1 MTGWRL
7 IIFLLLLGG
16 VLSTLGDLL
25 GSRIGKA
32 RLSIFKL
39 RPRRTAVL
47 ITILTGSLISGISLS
62 LMIFVND
69 KLRIGLFE
77 LDDIQAELKEKREEL
92 IPLNKQREAL
102 QLKIN
107 KAEKELIKMSKGLS
121 AFRKGEVVI
130 ASGQSLGT
138 FNVRL
143 LENSNVKEEIENI
156 IRRANFNA
164 FIKVSPGKIPD
175 RRMVLVRRDHIAR
188 LEKIISDKREW
199 VVIIRSAANVL
210 LGEDYVYAFPEVV
223 LNKNIVKKGE
233 LISSETINNF
243 EIKNKPL
250 EQQIK
255 NLLASTLAEV
265 KRRGSLATEIQ
276 VESESMS
283 KLLSLYSLNE
293 NLNLKVDA
301 VSKERSDT
309 ADRIS
314 ILLIANQIKN
324 NINTSER

>member
-47 ITILTGSLISGISLS
+47 ITIFTGSLISGISLI
-62 LMIFVND
+62 LMIFVNE

-121 AFRKGEVVI
+121 DFYQGEVVI

-138 FNVRL
+138 FNVKL
-143 LENSNVKEEIENI
+143 LEDSNVKEEIENI

-164 FIKVSPGKIPD
+164 FIRVSPGKIPD
-175 RRMVLVRRDHIAR
+175 RRMVLVRRDHIAS
-188 LEKIISDKREW
+188 LAKIISDKREW
-199 VVIIRSAANVL
+199 VVIIRSAGNVL
-210 LGEDYVYAFPEVV
+210 LGENYVFAFPEVI
-223 LNKNIVKKGE
+223 LNKNIVAKGE
-233 LISSETINNF
+233 LISSENITNYK
-243 EIKNKPL
+243 IKNSSLK
-250 EQQIK
+250 QQVK

-265 KRRGSLATEIQ
+265 KKRGSLATEIH
-276 VESESMS
+276 VESDSMQY
-283 KLLSLYSLNE
+283 LLSLYGSNDKLD
-293 NLNLKVDA
+293 LKVDA
-301 VSKERSDT
+301 ISQSRSDT
-309 ADRIS
+309 ADPIS
-314 ILLIANQIKN
+314 IILRVNQFPDTIDKN
-324 NINTSER
+324 N

>member
-62 LMIFVND
+62 LMIFVNE

-107 KAEKELIKMSKGLS
+107 KAEKELIKMSKGLY

-164 FIKVSPGKIPD
+164 FIRVSPGKIPD
-175 RRMVLVRRDHIAR
+175 R
-188 LEKIISDKREW
+188 
-199 VVIIRSAANVL
+199 
-210 LGEDYVYAFPEVV
+210 
-223 LNKNIVKKGE
+223 
-233 LISSETINNF
+233 
-243 EIKNKPL
+243 
-250 EQQIK
+250 
-255 NLLASTLAEV
+255 
-265 KRRGSLATEIQ
+265 
-276 VESESMS
+276 
-283 KLLSLYSLNE
+283 
-293 NLNLKVDA
+293 
-301 VSKERSDT
+301 
-309 ADRIS
+309 
-314 ILLIANQIKN
+314 
-324 NINTSER
+324 